1 MISGTSS
8 IVGSSSA
15 VRQLRSLIEVA
26 APSNLPVLIQGP
38 TGSGKELVAAAL
50 HSGSARTGRL
60 VAFNVCAIG
69 DSMFEDA
76 LFGHVRGAFT
86 GAVSDSLGLLREAD
100 RGTVFFDE
108 ISGLHGSLQ
117 AKLLR
122 AIETQEFRPVGA
134 NRDTRSVFRFVAA
147 TNEPLDQLVASG
159 RFRMDLAY
167 RIGAIVIHVP
177 PLVQRLE
184 DIAELTRHFLSLAGS
199 PASRV
204 DVDAIRALQQHTW
217 PGNIRE
223 LKQVVEWAC
232 VLGSGRVSARVIEL
246 ALSQRMPGNACSNG
260 RNEDAR
266 EYVELRTL
274 LAVHEWDTERAARAL
289 GVHRAT
295 LYRRMKRQQI
305 ATPVSLRGRN
315 EETPSAAMI
324 G

>member
-1 MISGTSS
+1 MI
-8 IVGSSSA
+8 A
-15 VRQLRSLIEVA
+15 VA
-26 APSNLPVLIQGP
+26 APSHLPVLIQGP
-38 TGSGKELVAAAL
+38 TGAGKELVAAAL
-50 HSGSARTGRL
+50 HRKSGRVGRF

-86 GAVSDSLGLLREAD
+86 GAVSDSLGLLREGD

-122 AIETQEFRPVGA
+122 AVETQEFRPVGA
-134 NRDTRSVFRFVAA
+134 SRDARSVFRFVAA
-147 TNEPLDQLVASG
+147 TNVPLEQLVAAG
-159 RFRMDLAY
+159 QFRSDLAH

-184 DIAELTRHFLSLAGS
+184 DVEELARHFLELSGCS
-199 PASRV
+199 PCLI
-204 DVDAIRALQQHTW
+204 DEDAIRVLQRHTW

-232 VLGSGRVSARVIEL
+232 VLGNGRLSARAIEL
-246 ALSQRMPGNACSNG
+246 ALSQRVQDDSAIDG
-260 RNEDAR
+260 AR
-266 EYVELRTL
+266 EYLELRSL
-274 LAVHEWDTERAARAL
+274 LDVHGWDTESAARAL

-295 LYRRMKRQQI
+295 LYRRMKRQQLVMPDGARALRPDI
-305 ATPVSLRGRN
+305 APNSVARHPDVELR
-315 EETPSAAMI
+315 A
-324 G
+324 